1 MELEHSSHFGL
12 DSPSEPGKGSVGED
26 LEEVGEREGYLLD
39 KNAAQNQGWQTA
51 SDGQTILIPQPSSSP
66 HDPLNWSSFKKHA
79 ILVIIS
85 CTAFLPDYGSATGA
99 VTLLPQSK
107 HALPSLALVGMRY

>member
-1 MELEHSSHFGL
+1 MDMEHSNESRTDAPPVHA
-12 DSPSEPGKGSVGED
+12 KGHPHVD
-26 LEEVGEREGYLLD
+26 LEEVGEKEGYVLD
-39 KNAAQNQGWQTA
+39 TSAAQDQGWQTT

-66 HDPLNWSSFKKHA
+66 EDPLNWSSFKKHV
-79 ILVIIS
+79 ILVVIS

-107 HALPSLALVGMRY
+107 